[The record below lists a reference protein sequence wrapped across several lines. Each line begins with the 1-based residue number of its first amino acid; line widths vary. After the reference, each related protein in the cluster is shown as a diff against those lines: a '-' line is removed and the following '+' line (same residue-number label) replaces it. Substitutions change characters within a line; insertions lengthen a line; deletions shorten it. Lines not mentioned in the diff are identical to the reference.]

1 MKANRLSILALG
13 IAALFTMESCGEKFL
28 EGEMTAYL
36 DSEAA
41 EAMIEKDPE
50 ALGAYLSGIWAF
62 MVKYNVVG
70 SDAHDD
76 FSFMSVLHS
85 TDVMGEDITFHN
97 YHWFGFDYELD
108 NREKNYRRTR
118 VDWVT
123 FYTMIAKAN
132 ELLDLFTEEPTTP
145 DAKGMKGQ
153 ALAVRGMSYYYLI
166 QLYQQYLKDANTF
179 DYDAPGVPMRFS
191 KSDGY
196 DDETAKKLTGRNT
209 VKMVFDQIEKDLTK
223 AVELLSAGYER
234 PLGASG
240 KDYIDVH
247 VANGLLAR
255 YYLMTQQWQKA
266 ADAANAARQGYPM
279 MTEKELKDGFVDIT
293 NSEWMWGFDQSTE
306 TSTDFASFYSHMS
319 DLAPGY
325 AGLDYSGHSI
335 SDWLYNK
342 MSATDLRRQYWFN
355 DATGS
360 LYTNAE
366 RPAACWPYAV
376 LKFGDDGSWTM
387 DYIYMR
393 AAEMVLIEA
402 EAYAHLGD
410 GAKAAETLKILM
422 AARDPQWNRASVT
435 VDDVWIQRRIELFG
449 EGFSYF
455 DLKRLYKGID
465 RTKATNHLTGYDL
478 KVDAG
483 DDLWTYQIPDRE
495 IDENDMI
502 SEEENNR

>member
-36 DSEAA
+36 DSDAA
-41 EAMIEKDPE
+41 AAMIEKDPE
-50 ALGAYLSGIWAF
+50 ALNAYLSGIWAF
-62 MVKYNVVG
+62 MVKFNVSG
-70 SDAHDD
+70 NDAHDD

-97 YHWFGFDYELD
+97 YHWFGFDYEWD
-108 NREKNYRRTR
+108 NREKNYRRTL
-118 VDWVT
+118 VNWLT
-123 FYTMIAKAN
+123 FYTMIAKSN

-145 DAKGMKGQ
+145 EAKGMQGQ
-153 ALAVRGMSYYYLI
+153 AYAVRGMSYYYLI
-166 QLYQQYLKDANTF
+166 QLYQQYLKDANTI
-179 DYDAPGVPMRFS
+179 DYDAPGVVLRYS
-191 KSDGY
+191 KSDGI
-196 DDETAKKLTGRNT
+196 DEATAKERTGRNT
-209 VKMVFDQIEKDLTK
+209 VRMVFDQIESDLTK
-223 AVELLSAGYER
+223 AVELLGAGYER
-234 PLGASG
+234 PQGASG

-255 YYLMTQQWQKA
+255 YYLMSQQWQKA
-266 ADAANAARQGYPM
+266 ADAAKAARQGYKM
-279 MTEKELKDGFVDIT
+279 MTEKELKDGFIDIT
-293 NSEWMWGFDQSTE
+293 NSEWMWGFDQSAE
-306 TSTDFASFYSHMS
+306 TNTDFASFFSHMS
-319 DLAPGY
+319 DLASGY

-335 SDWLYNK
+335 SDWLYK
-342 MSATDLRRQYWFN
+342 QMSETDLRRKLWFN

-360 LYTNAE
+360 LYTNKE
-366 RPAACWPYAV
+366 RPAACAPYGV

-387 DYIYMR
+387 DYVYMR

-422 AARDPQWNRASVT
+422 EARDPQWNKASVT

-449 EGFSYF
+449 EGFSFF
-455 DLKRLYKGID
+455 DFKRLYKDID
-465 RTKATNHLTGYDL
+465 RTKSSNHLTGYDL
-478 KVDAG
+478 KVAAG

-495 IDENDMI
+495 INENDMI
-502 SEEENNR
+502 DEEENNR